1 MNFFQNYSTA
11 SAQNKSET
19 KSHIKPWVEKYRPK
33 TIDDI
38 SSQEQAVAVL
48 KKALQSNNLP
58 HLLFY
63 GPPGTGKTSTIL
75 ALAQEL
81 YGPKFAKSRTLEL
94 NASDERG
101 INIVREKIKNFSRS
115 TLTASDTDSKYPNP
129 PYKIIILDEADS
141 MTKDAQSALRR
152 TMEAYSKTTRFCIIC
167 NYVSRIIEPITSRCA
182 KFRFKPLPVA
192 DLTSRLEMICNK
204 ENVTLANGTMN
215 ALIKASNGDL
225 RKAITF
231 LQSGANLH
239 KTESVTVG
247 TINEMAGLIPDDT
260 MQNII
265 KKLESGNTN
274 DIEELAQ
281 DLMNAGYSGEL
292 LVYQL
297 HDVISRN
304 EFLNLTSLQQ
314 SKISQILGTADFH
327 LIRGADEHIQILN
340 VLLQLGLIISE

>member
-1 MNFFQNYSTA
+1 MNFFQNYSAATG
-11 SAQNKSET
+11 QNKADKKT
-19 KSHIKPWVEKYRPK
+19 QIKPWVEKYRPK

-81 YGPKFAKSRTLEL
+81 YGPKLAKSRTLEL

-115 TLTASDTDSKYPNP
+115 TLTTGDSDSKYPNP

-152 TMEAYSKTTRFCIIC
+152 TMETYSKTTRFCIIC

-182 KFRFKPLPVA
+182 KFRFKPLPTE
-192 DLTSRLEMICNK
+192 DLTSRIETICEK
-204 ENVTLANGTMN
+204 ENVQLANGAMN

-239 KTESVTVG
+239 KNDSITVG
-247 TINEMAGLIPDDT
+247 TINEMAGRIPDEE
-260 MQNII
+260 MENLI
-265 KKLESGNTN
+265 KILESGNTDN
-274 DIEELAQ
+274 IETVSQ
-281 DLMNAGYSGEL
+281 DLMNSGYSGEL
-292 LVYQL
+292 LVSQL
-297 HDVISRN
+297 NDVIAQN
-304 EFLNLTSLQQ
+304 EFLNLSTLQQ
-314 SKISQILGTADFH
+314 SKISQVLGTADFR
-327 LIRGADEHIQILN
+327 LIHGADEHIQVFNL
-340 VLLQLGLIISE
+340 LLQMGVIISE